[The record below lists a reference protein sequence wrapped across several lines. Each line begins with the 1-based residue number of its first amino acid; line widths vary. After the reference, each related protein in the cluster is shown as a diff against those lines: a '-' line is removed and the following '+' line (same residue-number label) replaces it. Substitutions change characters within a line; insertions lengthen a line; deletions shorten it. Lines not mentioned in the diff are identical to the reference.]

1 MSWFRRTDPYDS
13 RVDHLRDELHRAA
26 GLVRAQLLRFQLS
39 VPEAQRE
46 RFWHLPDDYV
56 QAVAADE
63 EHSPLDAFA
72 PPDDVQTVL
81 AWVDERRVAI
91 DKRKSATKRV
101 DLPLARLK
109 REFGLIDPDVDALL
123 LALLPTLHSIYRRWY
138 GVLQHQ
144 PGRVTPTVALLTEMV
159 ARSADELPGV
169 RIALSPHGRLA
180 RNRLVTLVAGEDRAE
195 VSVAVEESTT
205 SFLLGE
211 AHLDARL
218 ASIGVWVDE
227 PVQAR
232 ALPIPEATATR
243 LEMLPNVGAA
253 EPDFLPRVRLEFSG
267 PDPGLAVR
275 AFQSFAVGLGRR
287 TLAID
292 IPALLGSGVAWQI
305 GIECALR
312 DARLGGGLPMFTG
325 GDVLREEAHAGR
337 LAVLLDLLDA
347 FPHPAAIEI
356 GLASGLPGRTAHWM
370 PFVLPAP
377 SLEIRQRIWR
387 GLLAEHGA
395 PFADRDAVAADVAA
409 AFQLTDSQIRQAWI
423 AADGLARRRNVFM
436 PAMEIDD
443 LYEACRRQS
452 TRQLVSYATR
462 VEPRRDLT
470 LRDVVLPEPNRRQL
484 AELQSRIRNRGRI
497 FSAMGLGD
505 RMRLGRGTTALFIG
519 ASGTGKTM
527 AAEVLASD
535 QRVDL
540 FVVDISTLISKW
552 VGETEQHLGRLF
564 ADAEKANC
572 MLFFDE
578 ADSICGQ
585 RGEIKAGHDRWANLE
600 VNYLLQR
607 IEEYSGVVILA
618 TNFRQN
624 IDEAF
629 QRRIH
634 VVVEFPS
641 PDAASRRELWEKLL
655 PPGEHCALRPADID
669 EVAAR
674 FDLSGGSIRN
684 IALDACY
691 RALSAQSTTIT
702 LRQVIASTARE
713 YQKYGRPVTL
723 GEFGQDYFEWALHD
737 VVSPPAAAAA
747 GE

>member
-1 MSWFRRTDPYDS
+1 MSWFRRSDPYDS
-13 RVDHLRDELHRAA
+13 RVDHLREELHRAA
-26 GLVRAQLLRFQLS
+26 GLVRAQLLRFQLA

-56 QAVAADE
+56 QAVAADVE
-63 EHSPLDAFA
+63 QSPLDAFA
-72 PPDDVQTVL
+72 PPADVQAVL
-81 AWVDERRVAI
+81 AWVDERRAAI
-91 DKRKSATKRV
+91 DKRKSATRRH
-101 DLPLARLK
+101 DLPLALLK
-109 REFGLIDPDVDALL
+109 REFGLIDPDIDALL
-123 LALLPTLHSIYRRWY
+123 LALLPTLHSSYRRWY
-138 GVLQHQ
+138 GILQHQ
-144 PGRVTPTVALLTEMV
+144 PGRVSPSVALLTEMV

-169 RIALSPHGRLA
+169 RAALSPQGRLA
-180 RNRLVTLVAGEDRAE
+180 RNRLVTLVPGNEDRSDI
-195 VSVAVEESTT
+195 SVLVEDCTA

-211 AHLDARL
+211 THLDGRL
-218 ASIGVWVDE
+218 TSIAAWVE
-227 PVQAR
+227 GTVQAR

-275 AFQSFAVGLGRR
+275 AFQSFAIGLGRR
-287 TLAID
+287 VVTID
-292 IPALLGSGVAWQI
+292 IPALLGSGVPWQV

-312 DARLGGGLPMFTG
+312 DARLGNGLPMFTG
-325 GDVLREEAHAGR
+325 GHVLHEEAQAPR

-356 GLASGLPGRTAHWM
+356 GLAAGLPGRTANWI
-370 PFVLPAP
+370 PFALPAP
-377 SLEIRQRIWR
+377 SLEIRQRVWR
-387 GLLAEHGA
+387 ELFAEQGA

-409 AFQLTDSQIRQAWI
+409 AFQLTDSQIRQAWM
-423 AADGLARRRNVFM
+423 AADGLARRRNFFM
-436 PAMEIDD
+436 PSLETDD

-552 VGETEQHLGRLF
+552 VGETELHLGRLF

-578 ADSICGQ
+578 ADSIFGQ
-585 RGEIKAGHDRWANLE
+585 RGEIKSGHDRWANLE

-607 IEEYSGVVILA
+607 IEEFSGVVILA

-641 PDAASRRELWEKLL
+641 PDPASRRELWQRLL
-655 PPGEHCALRPADID
+655 PPGDHCALRPADVD

-674 FDLSGGSIRN
+674 FELTGGSIRN

-691 RALSAQSTTIT
+691 RALAAQSASIT

-713 YQKYGRPVTL
+713 YQKYGRAVTR
-723 GEFGQDYFEWALHD
+723 GEFGQDFFDWALQD
-737 VVSPPAAAAA
+737 VVSPAASS
-747 GE
+747 E